1 MPIAPERR
9 LNVAERE
16 GEMTTATQHTGT
28 SGGRFRER
36 RLEEP
41 AERWPDGDEGGDDRR
56 DGGDE
61 SPERLSRALGLFS
74 IGLGLSQILAP
85 RGVARTI
92 GLRDDDRNRKM
103 MMAIGLRELATG
115 VGLISRPRSASFAW
129 GRVAGDAMDLAVLG
143 RALTSNRS
151 DHNRVV
157 AAMAAVLGVAVL
169 DVIAGK
175 KLNRRDDGLGTGQ
188 RRKRGI
194 RVKKAIT
201 VNRSPE
207 EAYRLWRTFEN
218 LPRFMAHL
226 ESVRMMDER
235 RSYWRAKAPL
245 GATVEW
251 VAEITDDR
259 PNELIAW
266 RSLEGADVANSG
278 RVRFVPALG
287 GRGTEVH
294 VELSYD
300 PPSGI
305 VGATFAKLFGA
316 EPSEQVDGDLRRFK
330 QVLEVGE
337 VVHSDASIHR
347 GLHPAQPSAEL
358 PPLDSRLQGA
368 LS

>member
-1 MPIAPERR
+1 

-16 GEMTTATQHTGT
+16 GEMTTATQHTKT
-28 SGGRFRER
+28 SGARFRNQ

-41 AERWPDGDEGGDDRR
+41 GERWPDGDEGGDGRR
-56 DGGDE
+56 DDRSE
-61 SPERLSRALGLFS
+61 SVERLSLALGLFS

-92 GLRDDDRNRKM
+92 GLRDDGRNRKL

-115 VGLISRPRSASFAW
+115 VGLITRPQSASFAW

-143 RALTSNRS
+143 RALTSNRN
-151 DHNRVV
+151 DHSRV
-157 AAMAAVLGVAVL
+157 AATMAAVLGVTVL
-169 DVIAGK
+169 DLIAGQG
-175 KLNRRDDGLGTGQ
+175 LSGLDDGPGTKQ

-194 RVKKAIT
+194 QVKKAIT

-207 EAYRLWRTFEN
+207 EAYRLWRNFEN

-226 ESVRMMDER
+226 DSVRMMDDR

-251 VAEITDDR
+251 VAEITDDK

-266 RSLEGADVANSG
+266 RSLESAAVAHSG
-278 RVRFVPALG
+278 QVRFVPAPG

-300 PPSGI
+300 PPGGI
-305 VGATFAKLFGA
+305 VGATFAKLFGE

-337 VVHSDASIHR
+337 VVGAS
-347 GLHPAQPSAEL
+347 S
-358 PPLDSRLQGA
+358 
-368 LS
+368 